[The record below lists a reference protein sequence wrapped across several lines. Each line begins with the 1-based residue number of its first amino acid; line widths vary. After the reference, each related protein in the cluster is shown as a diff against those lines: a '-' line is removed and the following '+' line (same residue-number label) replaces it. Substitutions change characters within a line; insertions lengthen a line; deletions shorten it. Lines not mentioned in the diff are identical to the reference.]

1 MEDLPTQI
9 HRWVAGYC
17 FSIREGGREGERG
30 EGGEGWRE
38 GVWRW
43 KSGGG
48 REGGSVE
55 VEKWGRE
62 GWRECGGGEVGEG
75 GMEGVWRWRSGGGR
89 DGGSVEVEKWGEG
102 RRACGEVGE
111 GGMEGVWEEGSI
123 AGYCMANLKQRKGI
137 DP

>member
-1 MEDLPTQI
+1 MEDLPTQR

-43 KSGGG
+43 RSGGG

-62 GWRECGGGEVGEG
+62 GWRECGGGEVG
-75 GMEGVWRWRSGGGR
+75 GR
-89 DGGSVEVEKWGEG
+89 DGGSVEKWG
-102 RRACGEVGE
+102 RE